1 MRQGNICG
9 RGALQDRKNLLMFD
23 LTQCLNP
30 AILVTGCQT
39 TSVSNMQTSHDPHYH
54 SPFQICVKDCPSA
67 TYSPLLASKTPG
79 ISEEVIKD
87 TMKPYCNV
95 IDDVNYTGL
104 NVVNSSA
111 FRRLRVQ
118 ELIDKEVC
126 PPWYLPSTA
135 LLGRCFPS
143 FDTSAETR
151 SSPSDDV
158 VIPANDTIEG
168 RDVTKKDLN
177 TAVYRLGHFL
187 SLQQFGE
194 RVFSDL
200 KETWWMIG
208 IALIGACVLSF
219 VWIVLMRFLASIMVW
234 TSIVIVFLGSGAL
247 LGFCGYKLYFSYL
260 DTDPD
265 AVKNVFQVIIL

>member
-1 MRQGNICG
+1 M
-9 RGALQDRKNLLMFD
+9 
-23 LTQCLNP
+23 
-30 AILVTGCQT
+30 
-39 TSVSNMQTSHDPHYH
+39 
-54 SPFQICVKDCPSA
+54 QICVKDCPSA
-67 TYSPLLASKTPG
+67 TYSPYLESKIPG
-79 ISEEVIKD
+79 SEDVIKR

-111 FRRLRVQ
+111 FDRLSVQ
-118 ELIDKEVC
+118 ELIAKEVC

-158 VIPANDTIEG
+158 VIPAGDTIEG

-219 VWIVLMRFLASIMVW
+219 VWIVLMRFLASIMV
-234 TSIVIVFLGSGAL
+234 
-247 LGFCGYKLYFSYL
+247 
-260 DTDPD
+260 
-265 AVKNVFQVIIL
+265 

>member
-1 MRQGNICG
+1 
-9 RGALQDRKNLLMFD
+9 MFD

-39 TSVSNMQTSHDPHYH
+39 TSVSQIRGPNDRDYH
-54 SPFQICVKDCPSA
+54 SLFQICVKDCPSA
-67 TYSPLLASKTPG
+67 TFSPLLASKSPT
-79 ISEEVIKD
+79 SNEADIKK
-87 TMKPYCNV
+87 TMMPYCNV
-95 IDDVNYTGL
+95 IDDANYSGL

-111 FRRLRVQ
+111 FDSLTVK

-126 PPWYLPSTA
+126 PPWYLSSTA
-135 LLGRCFPS
+135 FLGRCFPIG
-143 FDTSAETR
+143 TVGTGANTR
-151 SSPSDDV
+151 SATTDV
-158 VIPANDTIEG
+158 VVAGNRTIQG

-208 IALIGACVLSF
+208 VALVGACVLSF

-247 LGFCGYKLYFSYL
+247 LGFCGYKLYFAYL
-260 DTDPD
+260 DTDPK
-265 AVKNVFQVIIL
+265 AVENIFQVTKSYF